1 MFILSTGEMSIS
13 EKLAEQKAV
22 LQGGQEHRAIS
33 MELLPEDA
41 QKPDEPVSETRA
53 RADALKTGLAEA
65 YGHAGPAFIGKLL
78 SGKIRLA
85 VFAPTQSFHP
95 GSRNRQMIA
104 VTHWKALRDEGRD
117 ITRVQRRGLKRF
129 ALVWLAG
136 EKALKYG
143 LYLSKAM
150 RWLNPL
156 CPLHDAGWMITR
168 ISITRCVTCWRSFS

>member
-1 MFILSTGEMSIS
+1 FKWRMFILSTGEMSIS

-78 SGKIRLA
+78 SGKN
-85 VFAPTQSFHP
+85 T
-95 GSRNRQMIA
+95 
-104 VTHWKALRDEGRD
+104 
-117 ITRVQRRGLKRF
+117 
-129 ALVWLAG
+129 AG
-136 EKALKYG
+136 
-143 LYLSKAM
+143 
-150 RWLNPL
+150 
-156 CPLHDAGWMITR
+156 
-168 ISITRCVTCWRSFS
+168 